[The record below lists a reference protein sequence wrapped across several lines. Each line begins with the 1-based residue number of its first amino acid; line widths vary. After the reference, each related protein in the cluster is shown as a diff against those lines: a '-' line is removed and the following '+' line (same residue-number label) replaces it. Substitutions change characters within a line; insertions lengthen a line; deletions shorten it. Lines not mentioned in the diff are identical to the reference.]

1 MEEQVAAE
9 EQDVDEVKADADHRK
24 ASSEAL
30 IRNQPSAALWLEAAR
45 DEAVATMDLAMP
57 KDQFAFC
64 AGSQD
69 TLLEIVQTEEQM
81 DRSRRGKEPWART
94 RELGMYKLSCSPQR
108 HRI

>member
-24 ASSEAL
+24 TSSEVL

-45 DEAVATMDLAMP
+45 DEAVATMDLEMLR
-57 KDQFAFC
+57 DRCAFS

-69 TLLEIVQTEEQM
+69 TSPGIVQIAEEM
-81 DRSRRGKEPWART
+81 AHSKHESELWDRMLEQALLKQP
-94 RELGMYKLSCSPQR
+94 
-108 HRI
+108 